1 MVRKIFIL
9 ALSVCFVSGV
19 VTAQTIWNAEHL
31 AKVKEQIK
39 QPVYNTAYRQLIK
52 DADKALKKEPLS
64 VMMKDKVAASGDK
77 HDYLSQ
83 ARYYWRDPSKP
94 DGKPYINKD
103 GESNPE
109 INRLDRVRLANMA
122 GNVTTL
128 SLAYYFSGEEKY
140 AEKAAEQLRV
150 WFLDKETKMNPNL
163 NYAQIV
169 PGKNGDKGRC
179 FGVID
184 TYSFI
189 GMLDAVQLL
198 EKSAA
203 FTPADSERLKGWF
216 SELLDWLLTSELGKR
231 ESQSVNN
238 HGTAY
243 DVQVLAYAK
252 YVGRTDVVKDVL
264 KDFYPKRILT
274 QIEPDGR
281 QPLELKRTLAYHY
294 SLYNLTHIL
303 DVFFIAK
310 NLGLEVGDNSK
321 TSFERVHKAFDF
333 IAGYL
338 GKPVEAWHY
347 KQISGWEETQQLLCK
362 DLYRAWLLDTKLKE
376 YPKLYHKYG
385 LQDWS
390 DRFTLLYLKSDR
402 SDNGYASAAKQLR
415 FALKCAEEEYSRG
428 KTKNGDRLVSP
439 RCLEKDGSLRL
450 VVPRDWCSGFF
461 AGNLWQMY
469 GYTHQEEWKKA
480 AEKYTLPI
488 EKMKDCTGTHD
499 LGFVVY
505 SSFGN
510 AYALTGEQ
518 YYKDVVLHAARS
530 LASRYSPKVKAIRS
544 WDHNSDKWR
553 YPVIIDNM
561 LNLELLFEA
570 SRLSGDDTYYNIAV
584 NHANTTMKNHFRKD
598 CSCYHVVSYDPQTG
612 KPEKKNTHQGIADES
627 VWSRGQAWG
636 LYGYTMCY
644 RYTRDE
650 KYLEQA
656 RKIASF
662 IFSQPGMPDDLVP
675 YWDMKDPAIPNS
687 PRDASAAAVSA
698 SALYEL
704 ALYVTKEEAKGY
716 RKTADKILGSLY
728 KGYRSKVNANKGFL
742 LLHSVGNYP
751 ANDEIDVP
759 IVYADYYYLEAL
771 SRKAFM
777 KR

>member
-1 MVRKIFIL
+1 MFGLLPTVMMK
-9 ALSVCFVSGV
+9 
-19 VTAQTIWNAEHL
+19 AQSIWNAEHL

-83 ARYYWRDPSKP
+83 ARYFWPDPSKP

-109 INRLDRVRLANMA
+109 IYKLDRGRLANMA

-150 WFLDKETKMNPNL
+150 WFLNKDTKMNPNL

-169 PGKNGDKGRC
+169 PGQNGDKGRC

-189 GMLDAVQLL
+189 EMLDAVQLL
-198 EKSAA
+198 EKSAS
-203 FTPADSERLKGWF
+203 FTSTDSERLKSWF
-216 SELLDWLLTSELGKR
+216 SELLDWMLTSELGMQ
-231 ESQSVNN
+231 ESRSVNN

-243 DVQVLAYAK
+243 DVQILAFAK
-252 YVGRTDVVKDVL
+252 YVGRMDVVKNCL
-264 KDFYPKRILT
+264 GNFYSERILK
-274 QIEPDGR
+274 QIEPDGK

-294 SLYNLTHIL
+294 CLYNLTHIL

-310 NLGLEVGDNSK
+310 NSGLEVGNDTK
-321 TSFERVHKAFDF
+321 TSFERVRKAFDF

-338 GKPVEAWHY
+338 GKPVEAWPY
-347 KQISGWEETQQLLCK
+347 KQISGWEKTQQLLCK
-362 DLYRAWLLDTKLKE
+362 DLYRAWLLDSKLKE
-376 YPKLYHKYG
+376 YPLLYHTYG
-385 LQDWS
+385 VQDWN
-390 DRFTLLYLKSDR
+390 DRFALLYLKSDR

-415 FALKCAEEEYSRG
+415 FALKCAAEEYALG

-450 VVPRDWCSGFF
+450 VIPRDWCSGFF

-469 GYTHQEEWKKA
+469 GYTHQEEWKKE
-480 AEKYTLPI
+480 AEKYTWPI
-488 EKMKDCTGTHD
+488 EKMKNHTGTHD
-499 LGFVVY
+499 LGFMIY
-505 SSFGN
+505 SSFGR

-518 YYKDVVLHAARS
+518 AYKDVILQAARS
-530 LASRYSPKVKAIRS
+530 LASRYSDKVKAIRS
-544 WDHNSDKWR
+544 WDHNKDKWR

-570 SRLSGDDTYYNIAV
+570 SKLTGDDTYYNIAV

-598 CSCYHVVSYDPQTG
+598 YSCYHVVSYDPETG
-612 KPEKKNTHQGIADES
+612 KVEKKNTHQGIADES

-636 LYGYTMCY
+636 LYGFTMCY

-662 IFSQPGMPDDLVP
+662 IFSQPDMPEDLVP
-675 YWDMKDPAIPNS
+675 YWDMKDPAIPNA
-687 PRDASAAAVSA
+687 PRDASAAAVNA

-704 ALYVTKEEAKGY
+704 ALYVPKEEAKGY
-716 RKTADKILGSLY
+716 RKTADKILNSLY
-728 KGYRSKVNANKGFL
+728 KSYRSKVNANKGFL

-771 SRKAFM
+771 GRKAFM
-777 KR
+777 K

>member
-1 MVRKIFIL
+1 MFGLLPAVMMK
-9 ALSVCFVSGV
+9 
-19 VTAQTIWNAEHL
+19 AQSIWNAEHL

-83 ARYYWRDPSKP
+83 ARYFWPDPSKP
-94 DGKPYINKD
+94 DGKPYVNKD

-109 INRLDRVRLANMA
+109 IYKLDRGRLANMA

-150 WFLDKETKMNPNL
+150 WFLNKDTKMNPNL

-169 PGKNGDKGRC
+169 PGQNGDKGRC

-189 GMLDAVQLL
+189 EMLDAVQLL
-198 EKSAA
+198 EKSES
-203 FTPADSERLKGWF
+203 FTSTDSERLKSWF
-216 SELLDWLLTSELGKR
+216 SELLDWMLTSELGMQ
-231 ESQSVNN
+231 ESRSVNN

-243 DVQVLAYAK
+243 DVQILAFAK
-252 YVGRTDVVKDVL
+252 YVGRMDVVKNCL
-264 KDFYPKRILT
+264 GNFYSERILK
-274 QIEPDGR
+274 QIEPDGK

-294 SLYNLTHIL
+294 CLYNLTHIL

-310 NLGLEVGDNSK
+310 NSGLEVGSDTK
-321 TSFERVHKAFDF
+321 TSFERVRKAFDF

-338 GKPVEAWHY
+338 GKPVEAWPY
-347 KQISGWEETQQLLCK
+347 KQISGWEKTQQLLCK
-362 DLYRAWLLDTKLKE
+362 DLYRAWLLDSKLKG
-376 YPKLYHKYG
+376 YPLLYHTYG
-385 LQDWS
+385 VQDWN
-390 DRFTLLYLKSDR
+390 DRFALLYLKSDR

-415 FALKCAEEEYSRG
+415 FALKCAAEEYALG
-428 KTKNGDRLVSP
+428 KTKNGERLVSP

-450 VVPRDWCSGFF
+450 VIPRDWCSGFF

-469 GYTHQEEWKKA
+469 GYTHQEEWKKE
-480 AEKYTLPI
+480 AEKYTWPI
-488 EKMKDCTGTHD
+488 EKMKNHTGTHD
-499 LGFVVY
+499 LGFMLY
-505 SSFGN
+505 SSFGR

-518 YYKDVVLHAARS
+518 AYKDVILQAARS
-530 LASRYSPKVKAIRS
+530 LASRYSDKVKAIRS
-544 WDHNSDKWR
+544 WDHNKDKWR

-570 SRLSGDDTYYNIAV
+570 SKLTGDDTYYNIAV

-598 CSCYHVVSYDPQTG
+598 YSCYHVVSYDPETG
-612 KPEKKNTHQGIADES
+612 KVEKKNTHQGIADES

-636 LYGYTMCY
+636 LYGFTMCY

-662 IFSQPGMPDDLVP
+662 IFSQPDMPEDLVP
-675 YWDMKDPAIPNS
+675 YWDMKDPAIPNA
-687 PRDASAAAVSA
+687 PRDASAAAVNA

-704 ALYVTKEEAKGY
+704 ALYVPKEEAKGY
-716 RKTADKILGSLY
+716 RKTADKILNSLY
-728 KGYRSKVNANKGFL
+728 KNYRSKVNANKGFL

-771 SRKAFM
+771 SRKGFHEM
-777 KR
+777 TNR